1 MIQKAALQELIDYI
15 LLNTYK
21 VKSNGLYNGKAGL
34 SLSLFVASDYLQDE
48 RLEDKAFDL
57 LQKSLITKSKDFSFE
72 NGWSGIGYALLYLI
86 ENKLL
91 EADFDEIF
99 GEQHE
104 EIIKSY
110 KNIDKEP
117 IRLINSLQV
126 IYYFSKILNIKREDV
141 RLQKII
147 KKIME
152 GVEMFLIVHFNDFA
166 DIRYINDK
174 ASVLNIYET
183 YLKLVDYSDYKYLS
197 ESVLKD
203 YVELYRKGRI
213 VSSLTTGIYLNK
225 ILKKNHIKNYE
236 DVIRNNIIVVR

>member
-183 YLKLVDYSDYKYLS
+183 YLKLVDYSDYKYF
-197 ESVLKD
+197 
-203 YVELYRKGRI
+203 
-213 VSSLTTGIYLNK
+213 GIG
-225 ILKKNHIKNYE
+225 
-236 DVIRNNIIVVR
+236 V